1 MSLTERHKWCAG
13 KILETF
19 APELESEILQLF
31 IRQESNLSKFTSF
44 FKGEGSGRLFIF
56 YKPLEV
62 EGEVIK
68 DIYFIIIIR
77 QHRYIFFSFIKLTLL
92 L

>member
-56 YKPLEV
+56 YKPVEV
-62 EGEVIK
+62 EGEVN
-68 DIYFIIIIR
+68 
-77 QHRYIFFSFIKLTLL
+77 
-92 L
+92 